1 MERISSLSWKTAV
14 LAALAGVGIGAGVG
28 LILNANIGS
37 DTVTVFQDGLH
48 CQLHISYGQASRLYN
63 LVLIAAAFLTARNY
77 FGSGTVISALVTG
90 FAIDGTVVL
99 TGGLIAGISLPGRL
113 LVFLIGQTVYA
124 FSLAMLIRCQLGTN
138 GLDSLRHA
146 AQARLGISYSILRWG
161 ADLALTVLGC
171 LAGGIAGVGTVI
183 SIVTTGPLI
192 HRFQRGRR
200 TQPC

>member
-77 FGSGTVISALVTG
+77 FGSGTVISAPVTG

-124 FSLAMLIRCQLGTN
+124 FSLAMLIRCQLGMN
-138 GLDSLRHA
+138 GLDSLLHA

>member
-124 FSLAMLIRCQLGTN
+124 FSLAMLIRCQLGMN
-138 GLDSLRHA
+138 GLDSLLHA
-146 AQARLGISYSILRWG
+146 VQARLGISYSILRWG

>member
-1 MERISSLSWKTAV
+1 MERISSLRWKTAV
-14 LAALAGVGIGAGVG
+14 LAALAGVGIGVGVG

-77 FGSGTVISALVTG
+77 FGAGTVISALVTG
-90 FAIDGTVVL
+90 FAIDGTVAL

-124 FSLAMLIRCQLGTN
+124 FSLAML
-138 GLDSLRHA
+138 SA
-146 AQARLGISYSILRWG
+146 VSWG
-161 ADLALTVLGC
+161 
-171 LAGGIAGVGTVI
+171 
-183 SIVTTGPLI
+183 
-192 HRFQRGRR
+192 
-200 TQPC
+200 

>member
-124 FSLAMLIRCQLGTN
+124 FSLAMLIRCQLGMN
-138 GLDSLRHA
+138 GLDNLLHA